1 MDVDKLVRE
10 FCQAWE
16 SLDVERIMSFFTDD
30 AIYHNIPM
38 APCKGREEIR
48 TFIQSIRL
56 TDELIAYIVDI
67 IRATREHPSLQ
78 YGASPRSANMVATAS
93 RALAA
98 VNGRDYVIPDD
109 IKFLAVPI
117 LRHRVV
123 LAPGAEIE
131 GLSVD
136 QLVEQILDRTPAPR

>member
-1 MDVDKLVRE
+1 MPRLSDFGVTPVIDL
-10 FCQAWE
+10 QGLTA
-16 SLDVERIMSFFTDD
+16 
-30 AIYHNIPM
+30 
-38 APCKGREEIR
+38 IR
-48 TFIQSIRL
+48 TSIQSIRL
-56 TDELIAYIVDI
+56 TDDLIGYIVDI
-67 IRATREHPSLQ
+67 IRATREHASLQ
-78 YGASPRSANMVATAS
+78 FGASPRSANMVATAS

-109 IKFLAVPI
+109 IKFLTVPI

-136 QLVEQILDRTPAPR
+136 QLIEQILDRTPAPR